1 MPSLYVA
8 AGGGGDALA
17 AAIVHRA
24 LRADGP
30 AIVATYAW
38 DRLIVD
44 PLPGPRA
51 PGDFEG
57 LDPIGRHTY
66 AVSPTSAPRP
76 PAGST
81 LPRLAADISH
91 PLVLLDPTGGAVGIR
106 AQLRDLVALH
116 DDTAVTVLDVGG
128 DVVARG
134 DAPGLR
140 SPLADGLV
148 LAACD
153 DLPVPTDVLIAGPG
167 LDGELPES
175 DVLATTG
182 TTPVITLKAE
192 HIEPFRRALDW
203 HPSEATALLA
213 GAARGLRGR
222 VEVRDSGLG
231 VDLTDRSPNV
241 YRLELADALA
251 ANQLASRLAATT
263 SLAEAE
269 DITRT
274 VCGFSE
280 IDYERAKATRLG
292 PRQPGRLTPETD
304 DAVRAFERDA
314 ASRGVDYVTF
324 RRIAEATSLG
334 AAAAADLRRHLI
346 TTRPDHDAWPLWA
359 VAAAEASGRATS
371 SSTPR

>member
-1 MPSLYVA
+1 MPSVYVA

-17 AAIVHRA
+17 AAMVHRA
-24 LRADGP
+24 LGTDTP
-30 AIVATYAW
+30 AVIATYAW

-44 PLPGPRA
+44 PLPGPRV
-51 PGDFEG
+51 PGDFDG
-57 LDPIGRHTY
+57 LAPIGRHNY
-66 AVSPTSAPRP
+66 AVVPKSAARP

-81 LPRLAADISH
+81 LPRLAADLSDQ
-91 PLVLLDPTGGAVGIR
+91 LVLLDPTGGAVGIR
-106 AQLRDLVALH
+106 GQLCEL
-116 DDTAVTVLDVGG
+116 VTVYESTTVTVVDVGG
-128 DVVARG
+128 DAIAHG
-134 DAPGLR
+134 DEPGLR

-182 TTPVITLKAE
+182 TTPLITLKAE
-192 HIEPFRRALDW
+192 HIEPFRHALDW

-241 YRLELADALA
+241 YRLDLADALA
-251 ANQLASRLAATT
+251 ANQLASRLIATA

-269 DITRT
+269 DITRS

-280 IDYERAKATRLG
+280 IDYERDKADRLG
-292 PRQPGRLTPETD
+292 PRQPGRLTQKTD
-304 DAVRAFERDA
+304 DAICAFERDA

-334 AAAAADLRRHLI
+334 PAAATALRRHLVS
-346 TTRPDHDAWPLWA
+346 TRPDHDAWPLWA
-359 VAAAEASGRATS
+359 VTVPSAIGMAKRKL
-371 SSTPR
+371 